1 MLRAGSTH
9 LGHGFKPHR
18 VTRRVTL
25 PLSVL
30 QGKGTIPAPPAPW
43 SLREL
48 TRRDAHGP
56 RTPARAGSLCT
67 RSLPKLGPV
76 MGKAALALGPLITR
90 SW

>member
-9 LGHGFKPHR
+9 LGHGFKPRR

-30 QGKGTIPAPPAPW
+30 QGKGTIPAPAPR
-43 SLREL
+43 SLRDL

-56 RTPARAGSLCT
+56 RTPAGAGSLRT

-76 MGKAALALGPLITR
+76 TGKAALALGPLITQ